1 MTKGLCSWLLLWI
14 MSWAAL
20 GQNDT
25 QRYDE
30 PHISA
35 DEVVELLENLDSI
48 IQQHYLFPEKQKLIR
63 QQIVSAQLQGKLLGA
78 MPFGQLK
85 IQLEALLIEASQDS
99 NFEIHYGTRNLGS
112 NGLSA
117 PVTTSSQA
125 NDAYPDKFTVAI
137 EQFDQVGY
145 LALRGNFLSLSAL
158 PDIDSALQ
166 QLSHIKALIIDLSS
180 VGEGNMPLIQ
190 HLLGYWLSPDIP
202 FLKLS
207 FNQAQ
212 DDQLIYPTGQS
223 EQMFSEMPTYVIN
236 SSFVIGPWEAFAYSL
251 QQFDKAQ
258 VLGQDSMGLAYVTR
272 QVQLSNSIR
281 LTMAVAIPSH
291 PISGENW
298 YQQGVLPDYP
308 VVQDEALAAAI
319 KLATAH

>member
-1 MTKGLCSWLLLWI
+1 MTKGLCSWLLLLSL
-14 MSWAAL
+14 SWSVL
-20 GQNDT
+20 GQSVT

-35 DEVVELLENLDSI
+35 NEVVELLENLDSI

-63 QQIVSAQLQGKLLGA
+63 QHIVSAQLQGKLLSA

-99 NFEIHYGTRNLGS
+99 NFEIHYGTRALDS

-117 PVTTSSQA
+117 PMTTLSQA
-125 NDAYPDKFTVAI
+125 NDAYPTVAI
-137 EQFDQVGY
+137 EQFDKVGY
-145 LALRGNFLSLSAL
+145 LALSGNFLSLSAL
-158 PDIDSALQ
+158 PDIDGALR
-166 QLSHIKALIIDLSS
+166 QLSQSEALIIDLSS

-207 FNQAQ
+207 FNQPQ
-212 DDQLIYPTGQS
+212 DARLIYTTDQS
-223 EQMFSEMPTYVIN
+223 EPMFSEVPTYVIN

-251 QQFDKAQ
+251 QQFDKAE

-281 LTMAVAIPSH
+281 LTIAVAIPSH

-308 VVQDEALAAAI
+308 VAQDEALAAAI